1 MGKLKDL
8 IKKSEYGK
16 LLVNYKRIIFQKLNL
31 LLYSDEKAIRRL
43 YKKRCGRVLELDN
56 PKRFTEKLQWQKL
69 YYRNPIMTRIVDKI
83 ACREYL
89 KEIDAEYERYLVPI
103 VGIYRSVD
111 EIDFEALPEKC
122 IFKASHGSSMHLVK
136 NGPIKN
142 VCAWKKIMKSWLKM
156 NIYVEG
162 REWPYKNVQPGIICE
177 EFMEA
182 QTENALKDYKFFCF
196 DGKVAYV
203 YGIADRALADRV
215 GLGIFTPDFEL
226 LPYRRMDERPLTRN
240 LEKPINYEQ
249 MVLCAEKLSQPFPH
263 ARVDLY
269 NVDGKILFGEI
280 SPSGKLPVTFYN
292 DTMDLPEFE
301 DYSMKGRTYKYLES
315 APLYPFGYGLTY
327 ADCFVE
333 SASYDKETNTV
344 KAVVTNASDVAT
356 EEVVQVYVKAES
368 EFAPTNGKLCG
379 FARVSLSAKESKE
392 VTHRKPARTEFLEQ
406 KATNKKG

>member
-56 PKRFTEKLQWQKL
+56 PKRFTEKLQWQKI
-69 YYRNPIMTRIVDKI
+69 YYRNPIMTMIVDKI

-196 DGKVAYV
+196 NGRPEFVQVDVDLLRDHRINFYD
-203 YGIADRALADRV
+203 IQWN
-215 GLGIFTPDFEL
+215 L
-226 LPYRRMDERPLTRN
+226 LPLACQYKNSEKAVPVPKNFERMKEVAAR
-240 LEKPINYEQ
+240 
-249 MVLCAEKLSQPFPH
+249 LSKEFPH
-263 ARVDLY
+263 VRVDFYEYDDELKIGEMTFFDGSGFY
-269 NVDGKILFGEI
+269 NFHPDEYDFIFGE
-280 SPSGKLPVTFYN
+280 KFH
-292 DTMDLPEFE
+292 LPEPN
-301 DYSMKGRTYKYLES
+301 YNL
-315 APLYPFGYGLTY
+315 GLN
-327 ADCFVE
+327 
-333 SASYDKETNTV
+333 KEI
-344 KAVVTNASDVAT
+344 KA
-356 EEVVQVYVKAES
+356 
-368 EFAPTNGKLCG
+368 
-379 FARVSLSAKESKE
+379 
-392 VTHRKPARTEFLEQ
+392 
-406 KATNKKG
+406 